1 MKKNILLI
9 CNYFAPDNTIA
20 AVRTSKLA
28 KYLRQSGY
36 EVQVIAEKKDTA
48 AEKKAAENSAE
59 NKEVVYEKST
69 AKNKDSANKIYN
81 RDSVISKL
89 KASGDCLC

>member
-48 AEKKAAENSAE
+48 TLTNFM
-59 NKEVVYEKST
+59 
-69 AKNKDSANKIYN
+69 
-81 RDSVISKL
+81 
-89 KASGDCLC
+89 

>member
-1 MKKNILLI
+1 MGLGSPKIDKVLNTRKRGLFIAGECMKKNILLI

-48 AEKKAAENSAE
+48 AEDEILKKGHR
-59 NKEVVYEKST
+59 KYKG
-69 AKNKDSANKIYN
+69 ILC
-81 RDSVISKL
+81 ISI
-89 KASGDCLC
+89 